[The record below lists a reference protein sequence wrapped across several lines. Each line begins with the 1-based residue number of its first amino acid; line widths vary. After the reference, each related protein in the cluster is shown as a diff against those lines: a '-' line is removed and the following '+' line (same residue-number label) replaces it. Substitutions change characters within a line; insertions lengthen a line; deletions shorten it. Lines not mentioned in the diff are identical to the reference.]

1 MQRILVD
8 MSLTLLHHGH
18 IRLLKKAAEL
28 GHVTVALTIDEE
40 IKRVKG
46 FWPPLKFE
54 QRKEIALSIRYVD
67 DVIPCK
73 WQIDERFLDEHGM
86 DLLVHG
92 DDYENLVPDHRTVI
106 FSRTDGIS
114 SSMLRNELF
123 N

>member
-1 MQRILVD
+1 MKRILVD

-18 IRLLKKAAEL
+18 VRLLRKAAEL

-46 FWPPLKFE
+46 FWPPIKFE

-67 DVIPCK
+67 DVIPCNRL
-73 WQIDERFLDEHGM
+73 IDEKFLDDHCM

-92 DDYENLVPDHRTVI
+92 DDYENLVPQNRTVL
-106 FSRTDGIS
+106 FSRTAGIS
-114 SSMLRNELF
+114 SSMLRNDLF

>member
-1 MQRILVD
+1 MKRILVD

-18 IRLLKKAAEL
+18 VRLLKKAAEL

-46 FWPPLKFE
+46 FWSPLNFE

-67 DVIPCK
+67 DVIPCN
-73 WQIDERFLDEHGM
+73 WLIDEKFLDEHGI

-92 DDYENLVPDHRTVI
+92 DDYENSVPDHRTVI
-106 FSRTDGIS
+106 FTRTDGIS
-114 SSMLRNELF
+114 SSMLRNDLF

>member
-1 MQRILVD
+1 MKRILVD
-8 MSLTLLHHGH
+8 MSLTILHHGH
-18 IRLLKKAAEL
+18 VRLLKKAAEL

-46 FWPPLKFE
+46 FWSPLNFE

-67 DVIPCK
+67 DVIPCN
-73 WQIDERFLDEHGM
+73 WLIDEKFLDEHGI

-92 DDYENLVPDHRTVI
+92 DDYENSVPDNRTVI
-106 FSRTDGIS
+106 FNRTDGIS
-114 SSMLRNELF
+114 SSMLRNDLF

>member
-1 MQRILVD
+1 MKRILVD
-8 MSLTLLHHGH
+8 MTLTLLHHGH
-18 IRLLKKAAEL
+18 VRLLKNASEL

-40 IKRVKG
+40 IERVKG
-46 FWPPLKFE
+46 FWPPMNFE

-73 WQIDERFLDEHGM
+73 WLIDEKFLDEHGI

-92 DDYENLVPDHRTVI
+92 DDYENSVPDNRTVI
-106 FSRTDGIS
+106 FNRTDGIS
-114 SSMLRNELF
+114 SSMLRNDLF